1 MTLRRLRHQLH
12 ALRPPGTAPVRTTAR
27 AAHPAVPDAAAAA
40 PAAGAPKFA
49 EVPAVAELVHMTEA
63 EKYLFD
69 LQGFVVLRQV
79 VPPECI
85 RAANA
90 ALDRF
95 EALAPP
101 VGTGGTDAAST
112 AAGGLPAPCVLGDV
126 RTESNLY
133 ISNVL
138 EGDPAA
144 FARFMEVPE
153 VLGVISDTAGGSWRL
168 NHVYSICRWAGGQTG
183 LHGAGHPVNLKTSY
197 RCENGQIVSA
207 LTKVQIAVG
216 RRKAE
221 PFRRRL
227 Y

>member
-1 MTLRRLRHQLH
+1 MMTLRRLRHQLD
-12 ALRPPGTAPVRTTAR
+12 ALSPGLPSTAPARTTAR
-27 AAHPAVPDAAAAA
+27 AERPVPDPAVAV
-40 PAAGAPKFA
+40 GAPKFA

-144 FARFMEVPE
+144 FAPFMEVPE

-168 NHVYSICRWAGGQTG
+168 NHVVRVQLYSAQDFQDF
-183 LHGAGHPVNLKTSY
+183 P
-197 RCENGQIVSA
+197 QIRSTLSIPHTA
-207 LTKVQIAVG
+207 SSQIAVG
-216 RRKAE
+216 PRGSE
-221 PFRRRL
+221 DG
-227 Y
+227 